1 MRVAGWMCSYVI
13 FAVLAVPILCYEFL
27 IINVPILCSNIKKII
42 KKKVQELPGYLVEW
56 WYSHWVG
63 HDEVSDSESDVSSD
77 SSDFGW
83 TIQPVPFSA
92 PINDDL
98 LMYDDEFV
106 MVLMLES
113 FHITSL
119 SGTDK
124 QYLHF
129 ECEH

>member
-1 MRVAGWMCSYVI
+1 MCSYVI

-106 MVLMLES
+106 IVERLFFSLRTLKGSRDS
-113 FHITSL
+113 FGKGKSCVR
-119 SGTDK
+119 S
-124 QYLHF
+124 
-129 ECEH
+129 

>member
-1 MRVAGWMCSYVI
+1 MCSYVI

-56 WYSHWVG
+56 WYSHWVC
-63 HDEVSDSESDVSSD
+63 HDEVSDIESDVSSD

-83 TIQPVPFSA
+83 TIHPVHFSA

-106 MVLMLES
+106 MVLMLKN
-113 FHITSL
+113 FHIASL
-119 SGTDK
+119 SGTDE